1 MGLTD
6 WLARKGNVGGTARA
20 VAKGW
25 RSIKEQN
32 PEKSVRDVAEA
43 YIDFRYSLTGE
54 PQLAEEV
61 FAALPYNVNPLI
73 LSWTIFKVEN
83 KRDSRGDRDEI
94 AIVVDHMFQ
103 WQQIMREEIKKFGI
117 EPE

>member
-1 MGLTD
+1 MGLAD
-6 WLARKGNVGGTARA
+6 WIARKGNVGGTARA

-25 RSIKEQN
+25 RAIKEQN
-32 PEKSVRDVAEA
+32 PEKSARDIAEA

-54 PQLAEEV
+54 PKLAEEV
-61 FAALPYNVNPLI
+61 FATLPYNVNPLI

-83 KRDSRGDRDEI
+83 ERDSNDRDEI
-94 AIVVDHMFQ
+94 AIVLDHKFK
-103 WQQIMREEIKKFGI
+103 WQQIIREEIKKMGI